1 MKLIKKNTE
10 VVCVFGDKNEHELIF
25 NFKYING
32 KFGVV
37 SDSYNELYIFDLNN
51 IRVANK
57 KEIKTVFRA

>member
-10 VVCVFGDKNEHELIF
+10 VVCVFGDKKEHELIF

-32 KFGVV
+32 RFGVV
-37 SDSYNELYIFDLNN
+37 ADSNNELYVFDLNN

-57 KEIKTVFRA
+57 KEIKTVLRA

>member
-1 MKLIKKNTE
+1 MKLIKKNTK

-32 KFGVV
+32 RFGVV
-37 SDSYNELYIFDLNN
+37 ADSCNELYVFDLNN

-57 KEIKTVFRA
+57 KEIKTVLRA